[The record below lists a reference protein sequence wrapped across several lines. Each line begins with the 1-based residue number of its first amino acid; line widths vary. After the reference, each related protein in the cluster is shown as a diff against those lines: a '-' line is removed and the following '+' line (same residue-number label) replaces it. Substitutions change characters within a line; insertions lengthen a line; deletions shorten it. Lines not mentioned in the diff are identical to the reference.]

1 MKKLLLFVAS
11 VFSLAVVFGTS
22 GLAATPTNSW
32 KVELYTPAL
41 SDTKR
46 SLNIEYKVLS
56 INEADNTYSVKLF
69 QNDVEVSNQALNHP
83 YGDSGVFSVSLP
95 ANGTYTYKVSV
106 DNVNAGQTKVSSSKS
121 VTIVNGPQPIVTT
134 TAVSNSG
141 QAATG
146 TTAAADG
153 SQAAVAGANTGA
165 TGTNAAPGST
175 EDASNDGKVTD
186 EAANTDKKDGQALG
200 AATNKNNASG
210 NTKWFILGAVILG
223 LGAGAYYWLMRRGRE
238 A

>member
-22 GLAATPTNSW
+22 AMAATPTNSW

-56 INEADNTYSVKLF
+56 INEADNMYGVKLF
-69 QNDVEVSNQALNHP
+69 QNDVEVGSQALNHP
-83 YGDSGVFSVSLP
+83 YGDSGVFNVSLP

-106 DNVNAGQTKVSSSKS
+106 DNINAGQTKVSSSKS
-121 VTIVNGPQPIVTT
+121 VTIVNGPEPIVTT
-134 TAVSNSG
+134 TAVSNGG

-153 SQAAVAGANTGA
+153 SQAAVAGANTGT
-165 TGTNAAPGST
+165 TGTPTSGGN
-175 EDASNDGKVTD
+175 ASNDGKVTD
-186 EAANTDKKDGQALG
+186 QAANTDTKDGEALG
-200 AATNKNNASG
+200 AATNKDNASG
-210 NTKWFILGAVILG
+210 NTKWFILGAIILG
-223 LGAGAYYWLMRRGRE
+223 LGAGAYYWLIRRGRE